1 MAKGISGIPVVGGKL
16 SEFFANAGVSAG
28 KMMGATSVSKYNAE
42 TGKVEEGTIT
52 ADGDF
57 RVSTQKELDAK
68 TKAAAD
74 AKAASQNATII
85 KGGDTVNAPSVQNNA
100 STTVSVGKAGAGK
113 VNIAS
118 SRPK

>member
-1 MAKGISGIPVVGGKL
+1 
-16 SEFFANAGVSAG
+16 
-28 KMMGATSVSKYNAE
+28 MGATSVSKYNAE

-74 AKAASQNATII
+74 AKAAAAQNTTVIT
-85 KGGDTVNAPSVQNNA
+85 KGGDSIVNAPTNA

-118 SRPK
+118 SRPKK